1 MISEN
6 KLTPNYRSIALLFIG
21 SLIGISSLFLVPNK
35 LLGYDQGA
43 VAQINSAV
51 IRKDEY
57 DRAIALFRGDKRG
70 PITDADLNLVLEK
83 LIEEELLLQAALRND
98 SPRKDMNIRQ
108 RVLQTLLTNIQTRS
122 AAGIS
127 DPSQP
132 AGEDLKFYLNQL
144 RNTADIQMLKKVSDN
159 ILVTSEIN

>member
-6 KLTPNYRSIALLFIG
+6 KLSPNYRSIALLFIG
-21 SLIGISSLFLVPNK
+21 SLIGICSLFLVPNK

-57 DRAIALFRGDKRG
+57 DRAIALFRGGKRG

-83 LIEEELLLQAALRND
+83 LIEEELLVQAALRND
-98 SPRKDMNIRQ
+98 SPRKDMKIRQ
-108 RVLQTLLTNIQTRS
+108 RVLQTLLTSIQTRS
-122 AAGIS
+122 AVGIG
-127 DPSQP
+127 DPSQS

-144 RNTADIQMLKKVSDN
+144 RYNADNKRLKKLSDN
-159 ILVTSEIN
+159 ILVISEIN

>member
-6 KLTPNYRSIALLFIG
+6 KLSPNYRSIALLVIG
-21 SLIGISSLFLVPNK
+21 SLVGTCSLFLVPNK
-35 LLGYDQGA
+35 ISGYNQDA
-43 VAQINSAV
+43 VAHINSAI

-57 DRAIALFRGDKRG
+57 QRAIALFRGDKRG
-70 PITDADLNLVLEK
+70 SITDADLNLVLEK
-83 LIEEELLLQAALRND
+83 LIEEELLVQAALLSD
-98 SPRKDMNIRQ
+98 SPRKDMKIRQ
-108 RVLQTLLTNIQTRS
+108 RVLQTLLTSIQTRS

-144 RNTADIQMLKKVSDN
+144 RDNADIQMVKKVSDN
-159 ILVTSEIN
+159 ILVTSDID

>member
-6 KLTPNYRSIALLFIG
+6 KLSTNYRSIALLVIG
-21 SLIGISSLFLVPNK
+21 SLVGICSLFLVPNK
-35 LLGYDQGA
+35 LSGYNQGA
-43 VAQINSAV
+43 VAHINSAI
-51 IRKDEY
+51 IRQDEY
-57 DRAIALFRGDKRG
+57 QRAISLFRGDKRG

-83 LIEEELLLQAALRND
+83 LIEEELLVQAALRSD
-98 SPRKDMNIRQ
+98 SPRKALEIRR
-108 RVLQTLLTNIQTRS
+108 RVLQTLLTSIQTRS

-144 RNTADIQMLKKVSDN
+144 RDNADIQMLKKVSDN
-159 ILVTSEIN
+159 VLVTSEID

>member
-6 KLTPNYRSIALLFIG
+6 KLSTNYRSIALLLIG
-21 SLIGISSLFLVPNK
+21 SLVGICSLFLVPNK
-35 LLGYDQGA
+35 LSGYNQGA
-43 VAQINSAV
+43 VAHINSAI

-57 DRAIALFRGDKRG
+57 QRAIALFQGDKRG
-70 PITDADLNLVLEK
+70 SITDADLNLVLEK
-83 LIEEELLLQAALRND
+83 LIEEELLVQAALRSD
-98 SPRKDMNIRQ
+98 SPRKDLEIHR
-108 RVLQTLLTNIQTRS
+108 RVLQTLLTSIQTRS

-144 RNTADIQMLKKVSDN
+144 RDNADIQMLKKVSDN
-159 ILVTSEIN
+159 VLVTPEID

>member
-6 KLTPNYRSIALLFIG
+6 KLSPNYRSIALLFIG
-21 SLIGISSLFLVPNK
+21 SLIGISSLFLLPNK

-144 RNTADIQMLKKVSDN
+144 RNTANIQMLKKVSDN
-159 ILVTSEIN
+159 ILVTSEID

>member
-6 KLTPNYRSIALLFIG
+6 KLSPNYRSIALLFIG

-57 DRAIALFRGDKRG
+57 DRAIALFRGGKRG

-83 LIEEELLLQAALRND
+83 LIEEELLVQAALRND
-98 SPRKDMNIRQ
+98 SPRKDMKIRQ
-108 RVLQTLLTNIQTRS
+108 RVLQTLLTSIQTRS
-122 AAGIS
+122 AAEIS
-127 DPSQP
+127 DPSQS

-144 RNTADIQMLKKVSDN
+144 RDNADIQRLKKASDN
-159 ILVTSEIN
+159 ILVTSEID

>member
-6 KLTPNYRSIALLFIG
+6 KLSTNYRSIALLVIG
-21 SLIGISSLFLVPNK
+21 SLVGICSLFLVPNK
-35 LLGYDQGA
+35 LSGYNQGA
-43 VAQINSAV
+43 VAHINSAI

-57 DRAIALFRGDKRG
+57 QRAIALFRGDKRG

-83 LIEEELLLQAALRND
+83 LIEEELLVQAALRSD
-98 SPRKDMNIRQ
+98 SPRKDLEIRR
-108 RVLQTLLTNIQTRS
+108 RVLQTLLTSIQTRS

-144 RNTADIQMLKKVSDN
+144 RDNADIQMLKKVSDN
-159 ILVTSEIN
+159 VLVTPEID

>member
-1 MISEN
+1 M
-6 KLTPNYRSIALLFIG
+6 
-21 SLIGISSLFLVPNK
+21 PNK

-98 SPRKDMNIRQ
+98 SPRKDMKIRQ
-108 RVLQTLLTNIQTRS
+108 RVLQTLLTSIQTRS
-122 AAGIS
+122 AAGIG
-127 DPSQP
+127 DPSQS

-159 ILVTSEIN
+159 ILVTSEID

>member
-6 KLTPNYRSIALLFIG
+6 KLSPNYRSIALLVIG
-21 SLIGISSLFLVPNK
+21 SLVGIYSLFLVPNK
-35 LLGYDQGA
+35 LSGYNQGA
-43 VAQINSAV
+43 GAHINSAI
-51 IRKDEY
+51 IRQDEY
-57 DRAIALFRGDKRG
+57 QRAISLFRGDKRG

-83 LIEEELLLQAALRND
+83 LIEEELLVQAALRSD
-98 SPRKDMNIRQ
+98 SPRKDMKIRQ
-108 RVLQTLLTNIQTRS
+108 RVLQTLLTSIQTRS

-144 RNTADIQMLKKVSDN
+144 RDNADIQMVKKVSDN
-159 ILVTSEIN
+159 ILVTSDID

>member
-6 KLTPNYRSIALLFIG
+6 KLSTNYRSIALLVIG
-21 SLIGISSLFLVPNK
+21 SLVGICSLFLVPNK
-35 LLGYDQGA
+35 LSGYNQGA
-43 VAQINSAV
+43 VAHINSAI

-57 DRAIALFRGDKRG
+57 QRAIALFRGDKRG

-83 LIEEELLLQAALRND
+83 LIEEELLVQAALRSD
-98 SPRKDMNIRQ
+98 SPRKDLEIRR
-108 RVLQTLLTNIQTRS
+108 RVLQTLLTSIQTRS

-127 DPSQP
+127 DPTQP

-144 RNTADIQMLKKVSDN
+144 RDNAAIQMVKKVSDN
-159 ILVTSEIN
+159 ILVTSETD

>member
-6 KLTPNYRSIALLFIG
+6 KLSTNYRSIALLVIG
-21 SLIGISSLFLVPNK
+21 SLVGICSLFLVPNK
-35 LLGYDQGA
+35 LSGYNQGA
-43 VAQINSAV
+43 VAHINSAI

-57 DRAIALFRGDKRG
+57 QRAIALFRGDKRG
-70 PITDADLNLVLEK
+70 PITDADLNLVLKK
-83 LIEEELLLQAALRND
+83 LIEEELLVQAALRSD
-98 SPRKDMNIRQ
+98 SPRKALEIRR
-108 RVLQTLLTNIQTRS
+108 RVLQTLLTSIQTRS

-144 RNTADIQMLKKVSDN
+144 RDNADIQMVKKVSDN
-159 ILVTSEIN
+159 ILVTSDID